1 MTGTRILVRYWGGIA
16 AKLSRNT
23 ETFRFPSPPDVQS
36 LVDRIIEEAGPA
48 GKEALRRPGVVL
60 AANGR
65 AVGPRH
71 LLADGDAVDILPAVA
86 GG

>member
-1 MTGTRILVRYWGGIA
+1 MVRYWGGIA

-23 ETFRFPSPPDVQS
+23 ETFRFPSPPDVRA

-48 GKEALRRPGVVL
+48 GKDALRQPGVVL
-60 AANGR
+60 SANGR
-65 AVGPRH
+65 AVGPGHR
-71 LLADGDAVDILPAVA
+71 LADGDAVDILPVVA